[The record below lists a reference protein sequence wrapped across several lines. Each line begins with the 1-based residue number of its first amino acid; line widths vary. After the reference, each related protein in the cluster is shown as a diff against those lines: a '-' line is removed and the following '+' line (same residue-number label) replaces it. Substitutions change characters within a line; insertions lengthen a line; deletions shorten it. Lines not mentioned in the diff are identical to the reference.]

1 MNIGDKDGSRSHRS
15 RKKCRKPYKIT
26 GIESMNTNNSK
37 VLITSNDSRIRLYDI
52 RTKEIERKYRGYSN
66 QSSQIR
72 SSFSH
77 DDKYIISGSEDSWF
91 YIWKTEPGSASNL
104 NGTNSKLT
112 RKQRRHFDRAF
123 ERIRVHNTMVT
134 SAIFAPNPSLIM
146 DHLYSSNLSLSS
158 DSSSISNRSQ
168 NSTTTSIGNSTH
180 NRSRLICVHS
190 ISSPMDPSTTMNTSG
205 PTYVMVTA
213 DSKGQLK
220 LLVNRYHR

>member
-1 MNIGDKDGSRSHRS
+1 MNS
-15 RKKCRKPYKIT
+15 
-26 GIESMNTNNSK
+26 NNSK

-72 SSFSH
+72 ASFSH
-77 DDKYIISGSEDSWF
+77 DDRYIISGSEDSWF
-91 YIWKTEPGSASNL
+91 YIWRTEPNNNENTASSIN
-104 NGTNSKLT
+104 TKLT

-134 SAIFAPNPSLIM
+134 SAIFAPNPVSIM
-146 DHLYSSNLSLSS
+146 NYLYSSIDNSPLTTRAGTPNVNNRRQHVGASNSNEG
-158 DSSSISNRSQ
+158 SILMN
-168 NSTTTSIGNSTH
+168 NNGSI
-180 NRSRLICVHS
+180 
-190 ISSPMDPSTTMNTSG
+190 
-205 PTYVMVTA
+205 YVMITA

>member
-1 MNIGDKDGSRSHRS
+1 
-15 RKKCRKPYKIT
+15 
-26 GIESMNTNNSK
+26 
-37 VLITSNDSRIRLYDI
+37 
-52 RTKEIERKYRGYSN
+52 
-66 QSSQIR
+66 
-72 SSFSH
+72 
-77 DDKYIISGSEDSWF
+77 
-91 YIWKTEPGSASNL
+91 L

-123 ERIRVHNTMVT
+123 ERIRGNCQFSYLKQKKKTSIESVRFSVHNTMVT